1 MFTSEKHDKQQH
13 NKGIVLIRC
22 MTAQVLTYTAMECS
36 TAKLLWDPEG
46 REGDWARSIPI
57 AVAVAVT
64 IAAVVVSVPMPL
76 CTENAS
82 QWLSLHRC
90 LQHSGYAHSC
100 HFPSDALVKRCPCTL
115 QESIL

>member
-1 MFTSEKHDKQQH
+1 MHDSTGADIHSYGMQH
-13 NKGIVLIRC
+13 SKTT
-22 MTAQVLTYTAMECS
+22 M
-36 TAKLLWDPEG
+36 DPG
-46 REGDWARSIPI
+46 REGGDWARSIPI

-64 IAAVVVSVPMPL
+64 IAAVAVSVPMPS
-76 CTENAS
+76 CTENAT

-100 HFPSDALVKRCPCTL
+100 HFPSDALVKGWPCTL